1 MIYFNIFT
9 NILLV
14 LFLGYYL
21 ITVLQWYN
29 YKLKRVIFNFYKKN
43 WHTLYFISPII
54 LYLLLD
60 ILYFSIYFY
69 SFYII
74 SLILWKNSLDRVLV
88 FTNRA
93 KRFFIIL
100 FSISLFINILYFYNS
115 LDYNYRLGILSLIL
129 AYILSNIL
137 EKIWFNILKNRAKN
151 KISNLQNISNL
162 KIIAITASYGKTS
175 IKNYLYQI
183 LKYKYRVYKTPRSVN
198 TLAGIVLDI
207 NQNLPNDTQI
217 YICEA
222 GARQKGDIKDIVDL
236 INPQY
241 AILGSVGEQHIEYF
255 KTLDNIINTK
265 KEILSSKKLIYALV
279 HDSVDIKS
287 NEIMQQFPS
296 NLKIKSSTLNGITF
310 DIDINSVRHRFK
322 SSVLGGFNAINLTSV
337 IFMCLELDFRIDEVK
352 DYIKDIQNINH
363 RLQLVK
369 SNGKLILDDS
379 FNGNLNG
386 MIEAINISS
395 SYTKRKVIITPG
407 LIESTSEANKQ
418 LAFHIDKVFD
428 IVILTGELNQN
439 ILKSNINTAKVIL
452 LKDKS
457 KMKDYIKKYTQKD
470 DLILFANDAPSF
482 I

>member
-1 MIYFNIFT
+1 
-9 NILLV
+9 
-14 LFLGYYL
+14 
-21 ITVLQWYN
+21 
-29 YKLKRVIFNFYKKN
+29 
-43 WHTLYFISPII
+43 
-54 LYLLLD
+54 
-60 ILYFSIYFY
+60 
-69 SFYII
+69 
-74 SLILWKNSLDRVLV
+74 
-88 FTNRA
+88 
-93 KRFFIIL
+93 
-100 FSISLFINILYFYNS
+100 
-115 LDYNYRLGILSLIL
+115 
-129 AYILSNIL
+129 
-137 EKIWFNILKNRAKN
+137 
-151 KISNLQNISNL
+151 
-162 KIIAITASYGKTS
+162 
-175 IKNYLYQI
+175 

-207 NQNLPNDTQI
+207 NQNLLNDTQI

-287 NEIMQQFPS
+287 SEIVQKFPS
-296 NLKIKSSTLNGITF
+296 NLKIKNSTLDGITF

-322 SSVLGGFNAINLTSV
+322 SSVLGGFNSINLTSV
-337 IFMCLELDFRIDEVK
+337 ILTCLEFDFRIDEVK

-428 IVILTGELNQN
+428 IVILTGELNQK

-457 KMKDYIKKYTQKD
+457 KMKDYIQKYTQKD